1 MKKIIEKFKIKIK
14 NMDLGKEKFN
24 SAEMFLIVCMGI
36 IFGVF
41 LGNIFFSSNKITF
54 QTEQKNNKLNEI
66 EETYKKITTDYYKD
80 IDEEKLKEAAING
93 MLSLLKDKHTSYFNE
108 ANAENFNTTL
118 NGTFEGIGASIFKDE
133 DGLATVGVVY
143 KNSPAEKAG
152 IKENDKFIK
161 VDDKDV
167 TNMAIDEISKL
178 IKSKKEEITLVMQ
191 REKEEY
197 TTKITTGIVE
207 IPSVSSKI
215 YEESNKKIGYIY
227 ISIFALNT
235 DEQFEE
241 ELKKLEKQKID
252 SLIIDLRSN
261 TGGHLDSTV
270 NIASQ
275 FLNKKQIVCQIKNKE
290 NIRKIYSNTNST
302 RKYPIVVLVNN
313 SSASGSEVLAAALQE
328 EYKATLIGEKTYGKG
343 TVQTTYKF
351 SDGSMIKYTTESW
364 LTSKGNS
371 IDEKGITPDIIEK
384 LNEEY
389 YKTGEDKDDN
399 QLQKAISVLK
409 DK

>member
-1 MKKIIEKFKIKIK
+1 MKKIIEKIKLKIKK
-14 NMDLGKEKFN
+14 MDLGKERFN

-36 IFGVF
+36 IFGLF
-41 LGNIFFSSNKITF
+41 IGNIFFSSSEIIF
-54 QTEQKNNKLNEI
+54 QSEQKSTELREI
-66 EETYKKITTDYYKD
+66 EETYKQITTDYYKD
-80 IDEEKLKEAAING
+80 IDEKKLKEAAING
-93 MLSLLKDKHTSYFNE
+93 MLSLLKDKHTSYFDE
-108 ANAENFNTTL
+108 TNAENFNTTL

-133 DGLATVGVVY
+133 DNLATVGTVY

-152 IKENDKFIK
+152 IRENDKFIK

-178 IKSKKEEITLVMQ
+178 IKSKKSEMTLLMQ
-191 REKEEY
+191 REKEKY
-197 TTKITTGIVE
+197 TTKLSIGTVE
-207 IPSVSSKI
+207 ISSVTSKI
-215 YEESNKKIGYIY
+215 YEENNKKIGYIY

-241 ELKKLEKQKID
+241 DLKYLEKKGID

-261 TGGHLDSTV
+261 TGGHLETTV

-275 FLNKKQIVCQIKNKE
+275 FLNKKQVVCQIKNKE
-290 NIRKIYSNTNST
+290 NIKKIYSNSNST
-302 RKYPIVVLVNN
+302 RKYPIVVLVNGE
-313 SSASGSEVLAAALQE
+313 SASGSEVLAAALQE
-328 EYKATLIGEKTYGKG
+328 EYNATLIGEKTYGKG
-343 TVQTTYKF
+343 TVQTTYRF

-364 LTSKGNS
+364 LTSNGNS

-384 LNEEY
+384 LNEKY
-389 YKTGEDKDDN
+389 YKTTNDADDN

-409 DK
+409 EK